1 MIKIKDSNERQSEL
15 HEGAEAGKFCKRQSL
30 EAKLG
35 IAVKCDRARHE
46 SRLPLI
52 KKDWFIP
59 VLFNCY
65 INNLVFKL
73 VSDYI

>member
-1 MIKIKDSNERQSEL
+1 MR
-15 HEGAEAGKFCKRQSL
+15 EGAEAGKFCKRQSL

-52 KKDWFIP
+52 KRSHLGEPF
-59 VLFNCY
+59 LFGM
-65 INNLVFKL
+65 IETRTP
-73 VSDYI
+73 SA